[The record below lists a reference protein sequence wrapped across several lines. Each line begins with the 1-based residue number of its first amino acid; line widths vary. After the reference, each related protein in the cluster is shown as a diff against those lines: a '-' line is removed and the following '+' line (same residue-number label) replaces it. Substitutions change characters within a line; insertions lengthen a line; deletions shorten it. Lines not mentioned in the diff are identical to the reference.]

1 MSGYIGA
8 RLRERGPAPGGMT
21 LVARLPNWLKAADN
35 RDELLRVISRLSAS
49 ID

>member
-1 MSGYIGA
+1 
-8 RLRERGPAPGGMT
+8 MT
-21 LVARLPNWLKAADN
+21 LVARLPNWLKAANN